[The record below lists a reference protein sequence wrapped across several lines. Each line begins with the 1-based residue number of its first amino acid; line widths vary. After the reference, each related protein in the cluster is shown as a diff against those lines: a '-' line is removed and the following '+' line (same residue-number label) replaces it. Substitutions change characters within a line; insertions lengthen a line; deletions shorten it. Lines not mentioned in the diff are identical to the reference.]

1 MGESMLARAL
11 DEAVSLRL
19 LKGRNSL
26 VGGAT
31 VARRIHPDN
40 IARLADAVARMA
52 GFVVLELRH

>member
-1 MGESMLARAL
+1 MLARAL

-40 IARLADAVARMA
+40 INIARLADAVARMA
-52 GFVVLELRH
+52 GFVVLALRH